1 MIKNIKF
8 VVSSS
13 LLSAR
18 LQTIGRVIVPKSS
31 LSILEYILFKI
42 ECNTLTLTA
51 ADNETVLT
59 TTLDLV
65 ESEENIEFVVHA
77 KIIQD
82 AIKEIPEQ
90 PVDFYVN
97 PETYAITI
105 EYLNGQYNVVAQS
118 AEQYPLP
125 PNVEE
130 ANTQITID
138 SQLLYAGINRVMF
151 ATSNEPLRPQMTGI
165 CFDLKEDSLTL
176 VATDAQKMSCTTYPG
191 LKSEALGSF
200 ILPKKPAM
208 LLRNFIVKEE
218 GETNIRFAP
227 RNAIFKT
234 ESYTM
239 ICRLVEGV
247 YPNYKGVISQ
257 KNDIHVT
264 INRAALMSTLRRVLI
279 FSNSASSAVKLNFS
293 NNRLTITSHEID
305 FSKSAEESLLCD
317 YQHTPLSIGFHGA
330 HLQEIVSNID
340 SEEVVMQLAGPSRAG
355 LFVPSTPSEKEDVV
369 MLLMPLMVN
378 D

>member
-1 MIKNIKF
+1 MKF

-31 LSILEYILFKI
+31 LSILEYILFKV
-42 ECNTLTLTA
+42 EGNTLTLTA
-51 ADNETVLT
+51 ADPETT
-59 TTLDLV
+59 IKTTLDLV
-65 ESEENIEFVVHA
+65 ESEEDIEFVVHA

-82 AIKEIPEQ
+82 AIREIPEQ
-90 PVDFYVN
+90 PVDFYIN
-97 PETYAITI
+97 PETFAITI

-118 AEQYPLP
+118 AESYPLP
-125 PNVEE
+125 QNLEGTC
-130 ANTQITID
+130 AQINID
-138 SQLLYAGINRVMF
+138 SQLLCGGVNRVMF
-151 ATSNEPLRPQMTGI
+151 AASNDTLRPQMTGV
-165 CFDLKEDSLTL
+165 CFDLRENALTL

-191 LKSEALGSF
+191 VKGETTGSF

-208 LLRNFIVKEE
+208 LLRNFLVKEE
-218 GETNIRFAP
+218 GETNITFAS

-234 ESYTM
+234 ETYTM

-247 YPNYKGVISQ
+247 FPNYQGVISL

-264 INRAALMSTLRRVLI
+264 INRSALLSTLRRVLI
-279 FSNSASSAVKLNFS
+279 FSNSASSSVKLNFT
-293 NNRLTITSHEID
+293 NNRLTISSHEID
-305 FSKSAEESLLCD
+305 FSKSAEESILCD
-317 YQHTPLSIGFHGA
+317 YQNTPLSIGFHGA
-330 HLQEIVSNID
+330 HLQEIISSIND
-340 SEEVVMQLAGPSRAG
+340 ENVVLQLAGPSRAG
-355 LFVPSTPSEKEDVV
+355 LFVPAEPSEEEDIV